1 MREGVLRHPST
12 TKLEWFENQQSP
24 EVIEN
29 IGNKYKPNVISLQ
42 RRGDVMSVIKTIQS
56 EDCTICIHNDR
67 MVKTEKEREEIIGRV
82 SGIILRYY
90 QNQGEQRGAAQIL

>member
-1 MREGVLRHPST
+1 
-12 TKLEWFENQQSP
+12 
-24 EVIEN
+24 
-29 IGNKYKPNVISLQ
+29 
-42 RRGDVMSVIKTIQS
+42 MSVIKTIQS